1 MGDFQGKKAVI
12 SGATRGIGKAIA
24 RAFLEAGAT
33 VLGIYSTNL
42 EAAES
47 FTREWE
53 TSSSFQNDRLF
64 LFPCDVSDGSSV
76 HHFFEKVE
84 QQFDTIDILVNNAGI
99 RRDAVLAM
107 MQSDDWQ
114 RVIDVN
120 LTGTFNMSK
129 QAVLLM
135 MKQKYGR
142 IIHITSPMAHM
153 GFAGQ
158 ANYAA
163 SKAGQ
168 IGMMRSLAKETA
180 KRGIT
185 VNCISPGF
193 IETELLADLTSEQLA
208 SYKKI
213 VPIKRFGKPAEVA
226 AAVLFLAGEE
236 ASYISGAVL
245 EVTGGL

>member
-1 MGDFQGKKAVI
+1 MADFHAKKAVV
-12 SGATRGIGKAIA
+12 SGATKGIGKAVA
-24 RAFLEAGAT
+24 KAFLEAGAT
-33 VLGIYSTNL
+33 VIGLYGSDD

-47 FTREWE
+47 FIRQWR
-53 TSSSFQNDRLF
+53 NDNVSEAERLS
-64 LFPCDVSDGSSV
+64 LERCDVADESAV
-76 HHFFEKVE
+76 QRFFTRIEEK
-84 QQFDTIDILVNNAGI
+84 FDVIDILVNNAGI
-99 RRDAVLAM
+99 RKDAVLAM
-107 MQSDDWQ
+107 MRSEDWQ

-142 IIHITSPMAHM
+142 IINITSPMAHM

-158 ANYAA
+158 SNYAA

-180 KRGIT
+180 KRRIT

-193 IETELLADLTSEQLA
+193 IDTELLEDLTAEQVDT
-208 SYKKI
+208 YKKM
-213 VPIKRFGKPAEVA
+213 VPMKRFGRPEEVA
-226 AAVLFLAGEE
+226 AAVLFLAGEQ

>member
-1 MGDFQGKKAVI
+1 MTHFHGRKAVI
-12 SGATRGIGKAIA
+12 SGATKGIGKAIA
-24 RAFLEAGAT
+24 NAFLEAGAT
-33 VLGIYSTNL
+33 VIGIYASDRN
-42 EAAES
+42 AADLFMQEYEINAS
-47 FTREWE
+47 AKE
-53 TSSSFQNDRLF
+53 NNLF
-64 LFPCDVSDGSSV
+64 LYPCDVSDASAV
-76 HHFFEKVE
+76 QQFFAEIEKK
-84 QQFDTIDILVNNAGI
+84 FDTIDILVNNAGI
-99 RRDAVLAM
+99 RKDAVLAM
-107 MQSDDWQ
+107 MRAEDWQ

-153 GFAGQ
+153 GFEGQ
-158 ANYAA
+158 SNYAA

-168 IGMMRSLAKETA
+168 IGMMRSLSKETA
-180 KRGIT
+180 KRKIT

-193 IETELLADLTSEQLA
+193 IDTELLEGLTPDQLA
-208 SYKKI
+208 LYKKM
-213 VPIKRFGKPAEVA
+213 VPMKRFGKTEEVA
-226 AAVLFLAGEE
+226 AAVLFLAGEQ

>member
-1 MGDFQGKKAVI
+1 MTEFQGRKAVI

-24 RAFLEAGAT
+24 MAFLEAGAT
-33 VLGIYSTNL
+33 VIGVYSSNRK
-42 EAAES
+42 AADS
-47 FTREWE
+47 FMQEWE
-53 TSSSFQNDRLF
+53 ESASFQKNRLF
-64 LFPCDVSDGSSV
+64 LHQCDISDQASV
-76 HHFFEKVE
+76 LKLFNGIE
-84 QQFDTIDILVNNAGI
+84 QQFNTIDILVNNAGI

-107 MQSDDWQ
+107 MQPDDWH

-158 ANYAA
+158 TNYAA

-168 IGMMRSLAKETA
+168 IGMMRSLSKETA
-180 KRGIT
+180 KRKIT
-185 VNCISPGF
+185 VNSVSPGF
-193 IETELLADLTSEQLA
+193 IDTELLEGLTADQLA
-208 SYKKI
+208 QYKKL
-213 VPIKRFGKPAEVA
+213 VPMKRFGKPQEVA
-226 AAVLFLAGEE
+226 AAVLFLAGEQ
-236 ASYISGAVL
+236 ASYISGTVL
-245 EVTGGL
+245 EITGGL

>member
-1 MGDFQGKKAVI
+1 MQEFHERKVVI
-12 SGATRGIGKAIA
+12 SGATKGIGKAIA
-24 RAFLEAGAT
+24 KAFLEAGAT
-33 VLGIYSTNL
+33 VIGVYGSDSN
-42 EAAES
+42 AADTFMQECAADS
-47 FTREWE
+47 ACRE
-53 TSSSFQNDRLF
+53 NRLF
-64 LFPCDVSDGSSV
+64 LYPCDVSDESAV
-76 HHFFEKVE
+76 QDFYAEIEKK
-84 QQFDTIDILVNNAGI
+84 FDTIDVLVNNAGI

-107 MQSDDWQ
+107 MQSSDWQ

-120 LTGTFNMSK
+120 LTGSFNMSK

-135 MKQKYGR
+135 MKKKYGR

-168 IGMMRSLAKETA
+168 IGMMRSLSKETA
-180 KRGIT
+180 KRKIT

-193 IETELLADLTSEQLA
+193 IDTELLEGLTAEQLDA
-208 SYKKI
+208 YKKM
-213 VPIKRFGKPAEVA
+213 VPMKRFGRTEEVA
-226 AAVLFLAGEE
+226 AAVLFLAGEQ

>member
-1 MGDFQGKKAVI
+1 MGDFKGRKAVI
-12 SGATRGIGKAIA
+12 TGATRGIGKAIA
-24 RAFLEAGAT
+24 RAFLDAGAT
-33 VLGIYSTNL
+33 VLGVYGTNN
-42 EAAES
+42 EAAGS
-47 FTREWE
+47 FTSEWQA
-53 TSSSFQNDRLF
+53 SSSFENDRLF

-76 HHFFEKVE
+76 LDFFAKIEE
-84 QQFDTIDILVNNAGI
+84 QFDTIDILVNNAGI

-129 QAVLLM
+129 QSVLLM

-142 IIHITSPMAHM
+142 IINITSPMAHM

-193 IETELLADLTSEQLA
+193 IDTELLADLTPEQLTN
-208 SYKKI
+208 YKKMI
-213 VPIKRFGKPAEVA
+213 PTKRFGKPEEVA
-226 AAVLFLAGEE
+226 AAVLFLASEE